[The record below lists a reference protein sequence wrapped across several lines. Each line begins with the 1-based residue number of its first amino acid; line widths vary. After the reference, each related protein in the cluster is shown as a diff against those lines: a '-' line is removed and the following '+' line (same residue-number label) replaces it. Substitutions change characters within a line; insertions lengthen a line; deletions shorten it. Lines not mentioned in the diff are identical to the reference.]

1 MMIFVS
7 KPFILISVNANV
19 FTIKQL
25 VTSSGLFK
33 LAIKMVILISGLDP
47 EMTSTQQSQ
56 FETTSSSKL
65 PSQFDPSSTQQSD
78 IFAETFFG
86 DESQSQ
92 ETELE
97 KTSIGY
103 ETMSRTSSKKQPKK
117 KKKRATIGF

>member
-1 MMIFVS
+1 MCMVS
-7 KPFILISVNANV
+7 ILIFLDFETQVSCYDV
-19 FTIKQL
+19 
-25 VTSSGLFK
+25 FK
-33 LAIKMVILISGLDP
+33 LAINMVILISGLDP

>member
-1 MMIFVS
+1 MQMFNY
-7 KPFILISVNANV
+7 KP
-19 FTIKQL
+19 L

-97 KTSIGY
+97 KTSIGH

-117 KKKRATIGF
+117 KQKRATIGF

>member
-1 MMIFVS
+1 MI
-7 KPFILISVNANV
+7 KIILK
-19 FTIKQL
+19 FE
-25 VTSSGLFK
+25 
-33 LAIKMVILISGLDP
+33 ISGLDP

-56 FETTSSSKL
+56 FETTSSKL

-103 ETMSRTSSKKQPKK
+103 DTMSRTSSKKQPKK

>member
-1 MMIFVS
+1 MFNY
-7 KPFILISVNANV
+7 KL
-19 FTIKQL
+19 L
-25 VTSSGLFK
+25 VTSFWILQACNKNGL
-33 LAIKMVILISGLDP
+33 ILFSGLDP

-56 FETTSSSKL
+56 FETTSSKL

-86 DESQSQ
+86 DETQSQ

-103 ETMSRTSSKKQPKK
+103 DTMSRTSSKKQPKK